1 MLPRI
6 LSLVAAFVA
15 KRILGRRRRG
25 DDGQTP
31 SRRRG

>member
-6 LSLVAAFVA
+6 LSLVAAFVV

-25 DDGQTP
+25 DEGQ
-31 SRRRG
+31 SSGRRRG